1 MIIRN
6 QGNGQLTHFIQQVLP
21 SWEGL
26 GIPTGRR
33 RIAVDLF
40 LISLLVL
47 FLELLLIRW
56 IASEV
61 RIVAYFKNMVIVA
74 CFLGLGL
81 GCAMRRLRLGPGWS
95 LLTIL
100 LLVVLVKPPFELGEA
115 TTRAFSNAL
124 ATFRDSPIWLSTEP
138 LFKVAGRP
146 APLLFRGISL
156 VYVVILFSVIIATFV
171 SLGQALGRLMGLL
184 EDPVKAYSLNIL
196 ASLLG
201 IWAFAGMSWAGLPPW
216 TWFLGAVALIAWF
229 LRGRPAP
236 LFAGLALGLGILAAV
251 SISNVKDGGTEF
263 WSPYHKLNLQAGGY
277 RLPDGSEIQTG
288 HFLAV
293 NETYFQQTVNRS
305 PEFVNKYPFVL
316 GGAEAGYD
324 EYSLPYRFMRRAED
338 VLIVGAGMG
347 NDVAAALRNGAERVD
362 AVEIDPVIQSLGR
375 RHHMERPYDSPRVRT
390 VIDDARAFF
399 RKTDRKYDLIVFGLL
414 DSHTLSSEFSTVR
427 LDHYVYTRE
436 SLEEARKLLKPGG
449 VVALSFFAQRKWI
462 AQRIADLMTSAF
474 GEAPLVLN
482 MVRMKEPRSQ
492 YLGET
497 LFLGGDTKTFLQALE
512 TDQKLAQVVLKGA
525 IQFSGSVP
533 PTTDDWPYLYLE
545 RRTVPSLNLAFL
557 AVVLA
562 LSATFYRGTVGRLS
576 RIRWDFFFLGAGFM
590 LIEVQAISKLAL
602 LYGTTWIVNVV
613 VISAVLFMILIANLY
628 VSRVGKPSLLPYVVG
643 VLLTLLA
650 AYFFPAGWFFR
661 FDGLVRSLLAGGL
674 FSLPVLFAGII
685 FAVLFR
691 QLKGDPERVRVA
703 FGSNLLGAVVGGM
716 AEVLSFVWGMQL
728 LLLVAMGFYLLAWI
742 SGRGSLGVRAIQGQ
756 PQESQ

>member
-1 MIIRN
+1 MR
-6 QGNGQLTHFIQQVLP
+6 LSRSWLP
-21 SWEGL
+21 SWSELDAGA
-26 GIPTGRR
+26 GGRKR
-33 RIAVDLF
+33 VSRDLF
-40 LISLLVL
+40 LVSLLVL

-56 IASEV
+56 IGSEV

-95 LLTIL
+95 LLTLL
-100 LLVVLVKPPFELGEA
+100 LLVVLVKPPFEAGEA
-115 TTRAFSNAL
+115 VTRMFSDALTTVH
-124 ATFRDSPIWLSTEP
+124 DSPIWRSPMPAFMVARQSVPRMLSQGVSV
-138 LFKVAGRP
+138 L
-146 APLLFRGISL
+146 
-156 VYVVILFSVIIATFV
+156 YVVVLFSLIIFIFV
-171 SLGQALGRLMGLL
+171 ALGQALGRLMSLL
-184 EDPVKAYSLNIL
+184 EDPIKAYSANIL

-201 IWAFAGMSWAGLPPW
+201 IWAFAGMSWAGFPPW
-216 TWFLGAVALIAWF
+216 TWFLGAVALILWF

-236 LFAGLALGLGILAAV
+236 LVAGLALGLGILAAV
-251 SISNVKDGGTEF
+251 SISNVKDGGAEY
-263 WSPYHKLNLQAGGY
+263 WSPYHKLNLWTAGSH
-277 RLPDGSEIQTG
+277 LSDGREIRTG
-288 HFLAV
+288 HLLAV
-293 NETYFQQTVNRS
+293 NETYFQRTVNRS
-305 PEFVNKYPFVL
+305 PEFVNKYPFLL

-324 EYSLPYRFMRRAED
+324 EYSLPYRFMTRTQD

-436 SLEEARKLLKPGG
+436 SLEEAKKLLKPGG
-449 VVALSFFAQRKWI
+449 AVALSFFIERRWI
-462 AQRIADLMTSAF
+462 AQRIEGLMTSVF
-474 GEAPLVLN
+474 GESPLVLN
-482 MVRMKEPRSQ
+482 IPRINTGAPHEH
-492 YLGET
+492 GET
-497 LFLGGDTKTFLQALE
+497 LFLGGNGRALLQALE
-512 TDQKLAQVVLKGA
+512 TDQKLAQVVMKGA

-533 PTTDDWPYLYLE
+533 LTTDDWPYLYLE
-545 RRTVPSLNLAFL
+545 RRTVPSLNLLFL

-562 LSATFYRGTVGRLS
+562 LSATFYRGTVGHLS
-576 RIRWDFFFLGAGFM
+576 RVRWDFFFLGAGFM

-613 VISAVLFMILIANLY
+613 VISAVLFMILMANLY
-628 VSRVGKPSLLPYVVG
+628 VSRVGKASLLPYVVG
-643 VLLTLLA
+643 VLLILLA
-650 AYFFPAGWFFR
+650 AYFFPTGWFLR

-691 QLKGDPERVRVA
+691 QMKGDPERVRVA

-716 AEVLSFVWGMQL
+716 AEVLSFVWGMNL

-742 SGRGSLGVRAIQGQ
+742 SGRRSFLVRELQGR

>member
-1 MIIRN
+1 MTN
-6 QGNGQLTHFIQQVLP
+6 VVKQALP
-21 SWEGL
+21 SWEAL
-26 GIPTGRR
+26 GIPIGGRR
-33 RIAVDLF
+33 VAVDLF
-40 LISLLVL
+40 LISLLTL

-95 LLTIL
+95 LLTL
-100 LLVVLVKPPFELGEA
+100 LFLVVLVKPPFELGEA

-124 ATFRDSPIWLSTEP
+124 ATFRDSPIWLSTEQV
-138 LFKVAGRP
+138 FRVAGRP
-146 APLLFRGISL
+146 APQLLQGISL
-156 VYVVILFSVIIATFV
+156 VYVLILFSVIIAAFV

-216 TWFLGAVALIAWF
+216 TWFLAAVALIAWF
-229 LRGRPAP
+229 LRGRPMP
-236 LFAGLALGLGILAAV
+236 LVAGLALGLAILAAV

-263 WSPYHKLNLQAGGY
+263 WSPYHKLNLQAGGF
-277 RLPDGSEIQTG
+277 RLPDGSEIQAG

-293 NETYFQQTVNRS
+293 NETYFQKAINRS
-305 PEFVNKYPFVL
+305 PEFVEKYPAVL
-316 GGAEAGYD
+316 EGAEAGYD
-324 EYSLPYRFMRRAED
+324 EYSLPYRFAGQAKD

-362 AVEIDPVIQSLGR
+362 AVEIDPVIQSLGQ

-436 SLEEARKLLKPGG
+436 SMEEARRLLKPGG
-449 VVALSFFAQRKWI
+449 VVALSFFAERKWI
-462 AQRIADLMTSAF
+462 ADRIESLMASVFRET
-474 GEAPLVLN
+474 PLVLN
-482 MVRMKEPRSQ
+482 MVRIKAPRSQ
-492 YLGET
+492 FLLGEI
-497 LFLGGDTKTFLQALE
+497 LFLGGDATTLVRAME
-512 TDQKLAQVVLKGA
+512 TDQKLAQVVRNGSVR
-525 IQFSGSVP
+525 FSGSVP

-545 RRTVPSLNLAFL
+545 KRTVPSLNLAFL
-557 AVVLA
+557 AIVLV
-562 LSATFYRGTVGRLS
+562 LSATFYRGTVGHLS

-602 LYGTTWIVNVV
+602 LYGTTWTVNVV
-613 VISAVLFMILIANLY
+613 VISAVLFMIIVANLR
-628 VSRVGKPSLLPYVVG
+628 VLRVGVPSLLPYLIG
-643 VLLTLLA
+643 VLLSLLA
-650 AYFFPAGWFFR
+650 AYLIPTEWFLRYDFAAKS
-661 FDGLVRSLLAGGL
+661 VLAGGL

-691 QLKGDPERVRVA
+691 QTKGDPERVRVA

-716 AEVLSFVWGMQL
+716 AEVLSFIWGLKL
-728 LLLVAMGFYLLAWI
+728 LLLVAIGFYLLAWI
-742 SGRGSLGVRAIQGQ
+742 SGRGGLNVMALKGR